1 MLKNSNIL
9 VIGDVM
15 LDVYFGGE
23 VSRISPEAPVP
34 VFKKVSER
42 FVLGGASN
50 VVANLAAANQ
60 KAAILAMIGDD
71 LDGERIQELFGEIG
85 VDNTLLSY
93 WDRPTIT
100 KTRFLAE
107 NNQQVLRLDIEDS
120 SPITKEQSDVLLEQ
134 FKKVVDQY
142 DVILLSDYMKGL
154 LTFDFTQ
161 SIISIANEHNKKVLV
176 DVKDTNFMKY
186 KGAWLLKPNK
196 KELHDL
202 TKMPV
207 SSDTEL
213 IEAAKFL
220 LEQVNCEY
228 VLTTCGAK
236 GMVLVGKN
244 TIYHLD
250 TVGKSVYDVSGAGDT
265 TIAYLT
271 ASLANGNDIKEAMKL
286 ANYAAGIQV
295 GKVGTSAVYYHEV
308 EDAMRTVKYNKKHKV
323 FRLNERDELAA
334 LLNEWRERGE
344 SIVTTNG
351 CFDIIHRG
359 HITLL
364 EKSKEFGE
372 HLVVLL
378 NSDRSIKR
386 LKGESRPINSE
397 EDRAMVI
404 AAIDSVD
411 AVVIFDPLKDNKE
424 IPDEELN
431 KLTGSQRQA
440 AAEAPMGILRFIAPD
455 IHVKGGDY
463 TVEQVPEAIYAKAF
477 ESIPFVEG
485 YSTTRTIEKSKKQ

>member
-120 SPITKEQSDVLLEQ
+120 SPITKGQSDVLLEQ

-351 CFDIIHRG
+351 CFDIIHR
-359 HITLL
+359 
-364 EKSKEFGE
+364 
-372 HLVVLL
+372 VV
-378 NSDRSIKR
+378 
-386 LKGESRPINSE
+386 
-397 EDRAMVI
+397 
-404 AAIDSVD
+404 
-411 AVVIFDPLKDNKE
+411 
-424 IPDEELN
+424 
-431 KLTGSQRQA
+431 Q
-440 AAEAPMGILRFIAPD
+440 
-455 IHVKGGDY
+455 
-463 TVEQVPEAIYAKAF
+463 
-477 ESIPFVEG
+477 
-485 YSTTRTIEKSKKQ
+485 